1 MAGWKPATGLNLLPY
16 RLLRRF
22 SASFSAERGVSFSL
36 DYNWLRQILS
46 ACLFWQRDRRRGS
59 CRSSRYAECR
69 AKMPFVCRAPVGRV
83 YQWGATWRW

>member
-36 DYNWLRQILS
+36 DYKRLRQILS
-46 ACLFWQRDRRRGS
+46 ACLFW
-59 CRSSRYAECR
+59 
-69 AKMPFVCRAPVGRV
+69 
-83 YQWGATWRW
+83 